1 MLRWWLT
8 VVVSCLVSLTAS
20 LTVLTAGASADES
33 PARHVTRV
41 RHWHPAYEHVVEV
54 SIRPPGRTYIING
67 RYWTGTSDACFGW
80 GPKQRVHTISGNWDG
95 ACWSAVIRNLT
106 LGQTCEMTC
115 W

>member
-8 VVVSCLVSLTAS
+8 VVVSCVVLLTVSLTILA
-20 LTVLTAGASADES
+20 ADASADES
-33 PARHVTRV
+33 AVRHATRV

-54 SIRPPGRTYIING
+54 SIQPPGRTYIING

-80 GPKQRVHTISGNWDG
+80 GPRQRVQMISGNWDG
-95 ACWSAVIRNLT
+95 YCWTAVIRNVT
-106 LGQTCEMTC
+106 LDRTCEMTC